1 MLSSFIVE
9 TGLLWGGEGDFLGE
23 NFLALI
29 YGKLFSI
36 VSSKFLAWISGC

>member
-23 NFLALI
+23 NFLAI
-29 YGKLFSI
+29 YFQ
-36 VSSKFLAWISGC
+36 